1 MPNIAP
7 YRKAILASLVAGL
20 TVLWGVLADDLVTP
34 QEWVAVALGFLGTGG
49 SVYGVRN
56 AKVPKDLP

>member
-34 QEWVAVALGFLGTGG
+34 QEWVAIALGFLGAGG
-49 SVYGVRN
+49 GVY
-56 AKVPKDLP
+56 AVPNEDS

>member
-1 MPNIAP
+1 MPNIGP

-34 QEWVAVALGFLGTGG
+34 QEWVAVVLGFLGAGG
-49 SVYGVRN
+49 GVY
-56 AKVPKDLP
+56 AVPNETS